1 MKALRVL
8 RMVRQKEQDNDEV
21 KYSDYDIREAVN
33 EVLRYLNV
41 TLSNKGSDHLQK
53 TIDLNQTDINTQGIN
68 PYDSVELF
76 ESKVPLFESEVPLWA
91 EPLTADYDFAERG
104 IELPPDFVSM
114 IDIQRMDDGYH
125 LHPATSLTEVQSP
138 WGEKKYLVM
147 AGRIFVKGEV
157 FRLRYNRMLVA
168 LKNMETDEIDLPDV
182 FIDSIVKLSR
192 LVLNNADVDTMT
204 QAVTTAVDRI
214 LPRRQYTNIR
224 QRMPFY
230 L

>member
-33 EVLRYLNV
+33 EALRYLNV
-41 TLSNKGSDHLQK
+41 TLSNKGSEHLQK

-125 LHPATSLTEVQSP
+125 LYPATSLTEVQSP

-147 AGRIFVKGEV
+147 GGRIFVKGEV
-157 FRLRYNRMLVA
+157 FRLHYNRTLVA
-168 LKNMETDEIDLPDV
+168 VKNMETDEIDLPDV
-182 FIDSIVKLSR
+182 FIDPIVKLSR